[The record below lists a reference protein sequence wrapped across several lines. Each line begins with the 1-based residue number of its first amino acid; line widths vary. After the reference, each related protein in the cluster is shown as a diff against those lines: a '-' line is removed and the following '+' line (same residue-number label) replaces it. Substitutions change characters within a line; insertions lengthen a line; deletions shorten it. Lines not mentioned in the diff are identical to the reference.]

1 MAPKVPLP
9 DYNWAMKITA
19 GKISLTSLPKQA
31 FCSLTLSLLCL
42 GQCPPTW
49 AANAF
54 AEGVQA
60 YGQRNYNLALTKLS
74 DYLRTSPGHADAN
87 YYLAATYAA
96 LKRQP
101 EAKRQYAYVL
111 KAFPG
116 TKAAKYSLQ
125 AMARMNDNQYMTTV
139 VQQVATEAKTKA
151 ANVQEERI
159 PLRRSNGG
167 HLMVRVRVNGK
178 PCEFAFDTGASGT
191 CITQEAWQRLGN
203 ELPREAPTGK
213 ASGVGGEVG
222 TWCREAEIEMGRIK
236 RKLPLIIVPNM
247 PFDGV
252 VGQTFFQDMQYNLSG
267 SSDYIHIFSGAST
280 AASRSV
286 PMNTVDIPFTRVG
299 NNLQVD
305 VRINGRPIQMLFD
318 TGATNTVVTATMAK
332 QMDLKPTGDFTVGQM
347 TGVGA
352 ASQILVYNV
361 DSIALGPVVK
371 RNISIWVGGDGFNL
385 LGQNFFGDQRYVIDN
400 DKNVIHF
407 LR

>member
-1 MAPKVPLP
+1 
-9 DYNWAMKITA
+9 MKITI
-19 GKISLTSLPKQA
+19 GKISLKSLPKQA
-31 FCSLTLSLLCL
+31 ISAMALSLLCL
-42 GQCPPTW
+42 GQCSPAW

-60 YGQRNYNLALTKLS
+60 YGQRNYNLALIKLS
-74 DYLRTSPGHADAN
+74 DYLRKSPGHADAN

-96 LKRQP
+96 LNRQP

-125 AMARMNDNQYMTTV
+125 AMARMNDNKYMTTV
-139 VQQVATEAKTKA
+139 VQQVATEAKAKA

-159 PLRRSNGG
+159 PLRRSTGG

-191 CITQEAWQRLGN
+191 CITQEAWQRLGY
-203 ELPREAPTGK
+203 ELPKEAPTGK
-213 ASGVGGEVG
+213 ASGVGGDVG

-267 SSDYIHIFSGAST
+267 SSDYIHIFSGTSA

-318 TGATNTVVTATMAK
+318 TGATNTVVAATMAK

-352 ASQILVYNV
+352 ASQILIYNV